1 MFQKV
6 ERSSYRFG
14 STLLEQFL
22 DPSQRR
28 SINEPVLGGGLGG
41 TPPSLQD
48 PAASLDQYVHK
59 GPFWSKK
66 RRRFFQRAMSGIELA
81 FTNKEEVRFLTLTS
95 SPRSPEDIRRSWRT
109 MVKRIRRKIGRFDY
123 LAVKEF
129 TKAGRSHIHALYRGK
144 YLPQRWI
151 SDTWHQIHKANIVYI
166 EKVYGDRRR
175 VSNYLGKYLS
185 KELSSKYWVSWDW
198 IFRGS
203 VGVWNQVLKIHVQ
216 KGLQNAVR
224 VWTDFLQGK
233 IDLFDRRIVN
243 GRLVFLIQTRIHP
256 CFDG

>member
-1 MFQKV
+1 MFGRVK
-6 ERSSYRFG
+6 RPSKTFSS
-14 STLLEQFL
+14 TVL
-22 DPSQRR
+22 DQSLDRR
-28 SINEPVLGGGLGG
+28 HPINEPILQGGLEGRS
-41 TPPSLQD
+41 PSSLQD
-48 PAASLDQYVHK
+48 PAASLDHYVHK

-66 RRRFFQRAMSGIELA
+66 RRRFFQRAMSGIGMA
-81 FTNKEEVRFLTLTS
+81 FANGEEVRFLTLTS

-123 LAVKEF
+123 IAVKEF
-129 TKAGRSHIHALYRGK
+129 TKAGRPHIHALYRGK

-151 SDTWHQIHKANIVYI
+151 SDTWQKIHKANIVYI

-185 KELSSKYWVSWDW
+185 KELSSKYWASWNW

-203 VGVWNQVLKIHVQ
+203 VGVWNQVLKIHV
-216 KGLQNAVR
+216 KNGLQNAVR

-233 IDLFDRRIVN
+233 IDLFDKRIVA
-243 GRLVFLIQTRIHP
+243 GRLVFLIQMRIYI
-256 CFDG
+256 